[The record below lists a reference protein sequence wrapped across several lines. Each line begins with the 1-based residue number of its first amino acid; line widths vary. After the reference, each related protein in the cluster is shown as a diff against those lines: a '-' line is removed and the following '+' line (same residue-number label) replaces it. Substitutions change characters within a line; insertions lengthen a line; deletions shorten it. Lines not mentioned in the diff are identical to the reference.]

1 LQAANN
7 QLTSLVLPDTMPNVE
22 TINVSYNQ
30 LTNLDLSKTLLT
42 RRVHADYNQLSNLI
56 EPSIGSTILTCS
68 HNNLS
73 KVTLT
78 KSYDYVDIGNNP
90 LDSFT
95 LATAILVQRVF
106 CDSSQL
112 RYIELNNNTDSLD
125 CSYNLLDTIAPL
137 GVSYLI
143 CKHNNLKFFYSNNTW
158 TDLDLSD
165 NNLEQTGIYDNF
177 SNNNIFNANLSN
189 NPNLNC
195 IETNANISNAQSNW
209 VIPNGATV
217 ATLNGC
223 LPIWS
228 STSYLNNLPN
238 TSLYPNPT
246 YGQVQLELGN
256 TYDEVSIEVFNS
268 IGQRV
273 QNVQLQQVAQA
284 SIDLPTTVGIYMI
297 QVQTE
302 KGRATFKVV
311 KK

>member
-1 LQAANN
+1 
-7 QLTSLVLPDTMPNVE
+7 
-22 TINVSYNQ
+22 
-30 LTNLDLSKTLLT
+30 
-42 RRVHADYNQLSNLI
+42 
-56 EPSIGSTILTCS
+56 
-68 HNNLS
+68 
-73 KVTLT
+73 
-78 KSYDYVDIGNNP
+78 
-90 LDSFT
+90 
-95 LATAILVQRVF
+95 
-106 CDSSQL
+106 
-112 RYIELNNNTDSLD
+112 
-125 CSYNLLDTIAPL
+125 
-137 GVSYLI
+137 
-143 CKHNNLKFFYSNNTW
+143 
-158 TDLDLSD
+158 LSD